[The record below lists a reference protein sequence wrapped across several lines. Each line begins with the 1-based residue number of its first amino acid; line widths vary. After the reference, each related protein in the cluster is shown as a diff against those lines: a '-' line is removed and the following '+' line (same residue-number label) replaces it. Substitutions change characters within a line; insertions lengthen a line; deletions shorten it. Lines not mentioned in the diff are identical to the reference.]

1 MGQCHSVKKSKR
13 HELLEVLIIASL
25 YIKIRLNR
33 YISQII
39 WKLERKTKVER
50 ARHI

>member
-25 YIKIRLNR
+25 YKNATKQVYILND
-33 YISQII
+33 
-39 WKLERKTKVER
+39 LEIGT
-50 ARHI
+50 